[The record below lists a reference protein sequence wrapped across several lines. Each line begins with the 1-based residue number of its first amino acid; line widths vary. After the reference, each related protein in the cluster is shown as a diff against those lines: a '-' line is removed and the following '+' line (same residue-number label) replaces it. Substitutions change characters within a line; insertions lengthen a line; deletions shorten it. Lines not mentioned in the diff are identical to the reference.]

1 MNTHPSQHDQAL
13 YQSYGQHLSQTYP
26 AFLQRLGIDSVAVRA
41 EGALITDS
49 TGKSYIDCTAGYG
62 LFNLGHNH
70 PKLINALVDQLTS
83 AQPLTRP
90 LISHVQ
96 AKLGERLA
104 AATPGKLDCIFLCNS
119 GSEAIDSAMKLARLH
134 TRKSR
139 IIAAEGSFHGYT
151 YGALSA
157 TGIPKLRNSFGPL
170 LPDVVHVPYGD
181 SNALTKA
188 MTADTAAVLL
198 EPVQHEA
205 GVCIPPNGYLKTV
218 RELCT
223 KNETL
228 FILDEVKTGFGKT
241 GSLFACEDCDVE
253 PDILVLGKSLGGGL
267 IPSGAIVSTQAI
279 WKKFSLSFSMSA
291 SSFAGN
297 TLASRAA
304 ITALEIYQQDGF
316 MQDCR
321 IKGESLMRHLSTL
334 VACYPRLLSKVTGKG
349 LLIGLRT
356 SNPRTAFNLS
366 RLLAERG
373 VLAMPAF
380 GQGAELMI
388 EPPLIITE
396 GQISEVIGAIDN
408 ACQALDI

>member
-13 YQSYGQHLSQTYP
+13 YQSYGHHLSQSYP
-26 AFLQRLGIDSVAVRA
+26 AFLQRLGIDSIAVRA
-41 EGALITDS
+41 EGAVITDS

-70 PKLINALVDQLTS
+70 PELVGALVDQLMS

-96 AKLGERLA
+96 VEMGERLA
-104 AATPGKLDCIFLCNS
+104 AATPGELECVFLCNS

-157 TGIPKLRNSFGPL
+157 TGIPKLRNFFGPL

-181 SNALTKA
+181 SNALAKT
-188 MTADTAAVLL
+188 MTTETAAVLL
-198 EPVQHEA
+198 EPIQHEA
-205 GVCIPPNGYLKTV
+205 GVHIPPKGYLKTV

-223 KNETL
+223 NNGVL
-228 FILDEVKTGFGKT
+228 LIIDEVKTGFGKT
-241 GSLFACEDCDVE
+241 GRLFACEESGVV

-279 WKKFSLSFSMSA
+279 WKKFGLSFSMSA

-304 ITALEIYQQDGF
+304 VTALEVYQRDGR
-316 MQDCR
+316 MLDCR
-321 IKGESLMRHLSTL
+321 KKGESLMSHLSTL
-334 VACYPRLLSKVTGKG
+334 VTRYPSLLSKVTGRG

-356 SNPRTAFNLS
+356 SDPRTAFNLS

-388 EPPLIITE
+388 EPPLVITDS
-396 GQISEVIGAIDN
+396 QISEVVSAIN
-408 ACQALDI
+408 GACQTLDT